1 MMDFAPVFDRLAAS
15 IGSIPQSG
23 LLIVAA
29 FLMIEGGGL
38 TDLVGIATA
47 VLAAG
52 LQKKLGA
59 RQLAPAA

>member
-1 MMDFAPVFDRLAAS
+1 MNLRTNWLVRS
-15 IGSIPQSG
+15 
-23 LLIVAA
+23 LLIAAA

-59 RQLAPAA
+59 RQLAPTA